1 MTASILAID
10 PSLTGTGF
18 ARLHLGTEGGWH
30 GMTWTDGRSGKRN
43 ESLTE
48 RDERITTIAGNLRV
62 DSWDLTAAGIEEP
75 AYGAPGGSTWDRA
88 GLWWRLAHKV
98 LAYDVPLIQINSATR
113 QKFAVGRAHSKKNPV
128 DKADVAMAAAKM
140 WPSVDIQGNNAAD
153 ALVIASIVAAVAG
166 LPVPFPMHQ
175 YRLDAIAG
183 LRLPEEEAA

>member
-1 MTASILAID
+1 MTASILGID

-18 ARLHLGTEGGWH
+18 ARLRLDTNGWH
-30 GMTWTDGRSGKRN
+30 GVTWSDGRNGRRN
-43 ESLTE
+43 ETLTQ
-48 RDERITTIAGNLRV
+48 RDERITTIASNLRI
-62 DSWDLTAAGIEEP
+62 DTWNLNAAGIEGP

-88 GLWWRLAHKV
+88 GLWWRLVHKV
-98 LAYDVPLIQINSATR
+98 LADDVPLLAVNSSIR

-140 WPSVDIQGNNAAD
+140 WPDVQIQGNNAAD